1 MISIVNAQAYCCEP
15 INLIENYEKALNA
28 EEKWEVH
35 HRLETDLNLL
45 KQDLI
50 DKGLYYNRPANEL
63 IFLNPTE
70 HRSLHHTG
78 KTHVKGRT
86 YVMKEETKHKIGDAN
101 RGNSACGRPGH
112 VDSDETIEKRRDK
125 MIGHKFSDET
135 KKKQSDKKKEY
146 YKTHSPWNKGMKNG
160 LNGKGS
166 PIKGK
171 HKVWDNKELNIYH
184 FE

>member
-1 MISIVNAQAYCCEP
+1 MISIVNAQVYCCEP

-78 KTHVKGRT
+78 
-86 YVMKEETKHKIGDAN
+86 N
-101 RGNSACGRPGH
+101 
-112 VDSDETIEKRRDK
+112 
-125 MIGHKFSDET
+125 ET

-160 LNGKGS
+160 LNGKCS